1 MACGARSGLKLNSN
15 RRVFTFCPR
24 LNGLWSPFGIETID
38 LNEIKRIQYG
48 LNGLWSPFGIETA
61 FSFSPFCHSLWLNGL
76 WSPFEGRK

>member
-1 MACGARSGLKLNSN
+1 MACGARSGLKQ
-15 RRVFTFCPR
+15 
-24 LNGLWSPFGIETID
+24 ID